1 MQNHEYLLARHYN
14 EVRSGMVFQLPETST
29 VRLATPTDSKCR
41 EEYGYDLYQTRQM
54 TIEDVNDGIQSAD
67 DDWRYEC
74 TDITL
79 IDTRDISNLKPFI
92 VEAEYLRII
101 KVAWEVNG
109 SLPFYLR
116 RVVKTSRE
124 GYFAGRKKFKSE
136 ELKDLF
142 SIQGNGYGEIEL
154 GKFTVISKH

>member
-1 MQNHEYLLARHYN
+1 MQNHEYLLVRHYN

-29 VRLATPTDSKCR
+29 VRLAAPTDSKYR

-54 TIEDVNDGIQSAD
+54 IIEDVNDGIQSAD

-79 IDTRDISNLKPFI
+79 VDTREVSNLKPFI
-92 VEAEYLRII
+92 AEAKYLRII
-101 KVAWEVNG
+101 KVAWEVNKV
-109 SLPFYLR
+109 LPIYLR
-116 RVVKTSRE
+116 RVVKTSR
-124 GYFAGRKKFKSE
+124 GDNFAGREKFKLK

-142 SIQGNGYGEIEL
+142 SIQGNDYGEIEL
-154 GKFTVISKH
+154 DKFTLITKR